1 MQNERMQR
9 GADNRSATTM
19 HKAQLQPAAA
29 AAAVN
34 HAQSATGKLIRTSS
48 SLGITAARTEQ

>member
-19 HKAQLQPAAA
+19 HKAQLQPAA